1 LKAAGYDVGHEVHG
15 KIGMSNWMSVSRHSW
30 WQPSKFNHVFMLVRH
45 PLKVVKSWQSS
56 SWPSF
61 VYKNVTVGAESV
73 LQDNNAFNKLQG
85 SFKALEWWIT
95 FTLLAENAAECSMR
109 NEDISPQ
116 LIKEICTRAKLKN
129 CELVDWVQIIDKKK
143 AYNSHVAR
151 GNATRMAQLPSTWED
166 LQNSA
171 RSVEEIQVLDHAREL
186 CKRWYDVC

>member
-1 LKAAGYDVGHEVHG
+1 
-15 KIGMSNWMSVSRHSW
+15 
-30 WQPSKFNHVFMLVRH
+30 MLVRH

-109 NEDISPQ
+109 TEDISPQ

-129 CELVDWVQIIDKKK
+129 CELVDWV
-143 AYNSHVAR
+143 
-151 GNATRMAQLPSTWED
+151 
-166 LQNSA
+166 
-171 RSVEEIQVLDHAREL
+171 
-186 CKRWYDVC
+186 